1 MFEEDFDLEKYW
13 IANDISP
20 DTTGLPVS
28 LYLFIDVFGYSEIP
42 RLSIIPD
49 VENHSYD
56 YTEHLLISISD
67 TPKILA
73 RKYTKFNI
81 DGSQLAQVFN
91 WIKINKN
98 LLLDYWFQEISYT
111 VLLNRLTLIESPN
124 IRKDESKLD
133 VNIFISHKEERV
145 KHNEPRVKIQ
155 NNEHQKV
162 NPRSL
167 IPVVVPQDK
176 SKPVFVPKNIQIRI
190 QEKTF
195 RKIIEWI
202 ELNRDLITEYWFDN
216 EMDAKQ
222 FRSKMK
228 HG

>member
-20 DTTGLPVS
+20 DITGLPVS

-49 VENHSYD
+49 IENHTYD
-56 YTEHLLISISD
+56 YKEHLLISISD

-73 RKYTKFNI
+73 HKYTKFNI
-81 DGSQLAQVFN
+81 DESQLAQVFN

-98 LLLDYWFQEISYT
+98 LLLDYWFQEIDISDFENNLI
-111 VLLNRLTLIESPN
+111 LLESPN
-124 IRKDESKLD
+124 IPKSKSELD
-133 VNIFISHKEERV
+133 VDIFISHKG
-145 KHNEPRVKIQ
+145 KSNHNEPRVKIQ

-162 NPRSL
+162 NPNEL

-176 SKPVFVPKNIQIRI
+176 SKPVFVPKDINVRI
-190 QEKTF
+190 KEKTF
-195 RKIIEWI
+195 RKAIEWI
-202 ELNRDLITEYWFDN
+202 ELNRDLIIEYWFND
-216 EMDAKQ
+216 EMYAKQ

>member
-1 MFEEDFDLEKYW
+1 MFEEDFDLERYW

-20 DTTGLPVS
+20 DITGLPVS
-28 LYLFIDVFGYSEIP
+28 LYLFNDQFGNNETP

-49 VENHSYD
+49 VENHTYD
-56 YTEHLLISISD
+56 YEEHLLISISD

>member
-1 MFEEDFDLEKYW
+1 MFEEDFDLERYW
-13 IANDISP
+13 IANDMPSRIS
-20 DTTGLPVS
+20 GLPVS
-28 LYLFIDVFGYSEIP
+28 LYLFIDAFGNKEIP

-91 WIKINKN
+91 WIKINKD
-98 LLLDYWFQEISYT
+98 LLLDYWFQKIDITDFENNLIT
-111 VLLNRLTLIESPN
+111 LLESPN
-124 IRKDESKLD
+124 IPKSKSELD
-133 VNIFISHKEERV
+133 VNIFISHKEPTN
-145 KHNEPRVKIQ
+145 HNEPRVKIQ

-190 QEKTF
+190 KEKTF

>member
-1 MFEEDFDLEKYW
+1 MFEEDFDLERYW
-13 IANDISP
+13 IANDMPSRIS
-20 DTTGLPVS
+20 GLPVS
-28 LYLFIDVFGYSEIP
+28 LYLFIDACGYSEIP

-49 VENHSYD
+49 VENHRYD

-91 WIKINKN
+91 WIKINKD
-98 LLLDYWFQEISYT
+98 LLLDYWFQEIT
-111 VLLNRLTLIESPN
+111 DTILLKKLILIESPN
-124 IRKDESKLD
+124 IPKDKSELD
-133 VNIFISHKEERV
+133 VNVFISHNEEIN
-145 KHNEPRVKIQ
+145 HNEPRVKIQ

-162 NPRSL
+162 DPNEL

-190 QEKTF
+190 KEKTF

-202 ELNRDLITEYWFDN
+202 ELNRDLIIEYWFDDQ
-216 EMDAKQ
+216 MDAKQ

>member
-20 DTTGLPVS
+20 DITGLPVS

-49 VENHSYD
+49 IENHTYD
-56 YTEHLLISISD
+56 YKEHLLISISD
-67 TPKILA
+67 TSKILA
-73 RKYTKFNI
+73 HKYTKFNI

-91 WIKINKN
+91 WIKINKD

-111 VLLNRLTLIESPN
+111 VLLNRLILIESPN
-124 IRKDESKLD
+124 ILKDESKLD
-133 VNIFISHKEERV
+133 VNIFISHKGQTN
-145 KHNEPRVKIQ
+145 HNEPRVKMQ
-155 NNEHQKV
+155 NNENQKV
-162 NPRSL
+162 NPNEL

-176 SKPVFVPKNIQIRI
+176 SKPVFVPKDIKVRI
-190 QEKTF
+190 KEKTF
-195 RKIIEWI
+195 IKVIEWI
-202 ELNRDLITEYWFDN
+202 ELNRDLIIEYWFND
-216 EMDAKQ
+216 EMYAKQ

>member
-1 MFEEDFDLEKYW
+1 MFEEDFDLERYW
-13 IANDISP
+13 IANDMPSRIS
-20 DTTGLPVS
+20 GLPVS
-28 LYLFIDVFGYSEIP
+28 LYLFIDAFGYSEIP

-49 VENHSYD
+49 VENHRYD

-91 WIKINKN
+91 WIKINKD
-98 LLLDYWFQEISYT
+98 LLLDYWFQEIT
-111 VLLNRLTLIESPN
+111 DTILLKKLILIESPN
-124 IRKDESKLD
+124 IPKDKSELD
-133 VNIFISHKEERV
+133 VNVFISHNEEIN
-145 KHNEPRVKIQ
+145 HNEPRVKIQ

-162 NPRSL
+162 DPNEL

-190 QEKTF
+190 KEKTF

-202 ELNRDLITEYWFDN
+202 ELNRDLIIEYWFDDQ
-216 EMDAKQ
+216 MDAKQ

>member
-1 MFEEDFDLEKYW
+1 MFEEDFDLERYW

-20 DTTGLPVS
+20 NITGLPVS
-28 LYLFIDVFGYSEIP
+28 LYLFIDAFGNSEIP

-49 VENHSYD
+49 VENHTYD
-56 YTEHLLISISD
+56 YEEHLLISISD

-73 RKYTKFNI
+73 HKYTKFNI
-81 DGSQLAQVFN
+81 NGSQLAQVFN
-91 WIKINKN
+91 WIKINKD
-98 LLLDYWFQEISYT
+98 LLLDYWFQRIDIDDFENNLI
-111 VLLNRLTLIESPN
+111 LLESPN
-124 IRKDESKLD
+124 IPKSKSELD
-133 VNIFISHKEERV
+133 VNIFISHKEPTN
-145 KHNEPRVKIQ
+145 HNEPRVKIQ

>member
-1 MFEEDFDLEKYW
+1 MFEEDFDLERYW

-20 DTTGLPVS
+20 DITGLPVS
-28 LYLFIDVFGYSEIP
+28 LYLFNDQFGNNETP

-49 VENHSYD
+49 VENHTYD
-56 YTEHLLISISD
+56 YEEHLLISISD

-98 LLLDYWFQEISYT
+98 LLLEYWFQEISYT

>member
-1 MFEEDFDLEKYW
+1 MFEEDFDLERYW

-20 DTTGLPVS
+20 DITGLPVS
-28 LYLFIDVFGYSEIP
+28 LYLFNDQFGNNETP

-49 VENHSYD
+49 VENHTYD
-56 YTEHLLISISD
+56 YEEHLLISISD

-91 WIKINKN
+91 WIKINKD
-98 LLLDYWFQEISYT
+98 LLLDYWFQRIDIDDFENNLI
-111 VLLNRLTLIESPN
+111 LLESPN
-124 IRKDESKLD
+124 IPQSKSELD
-133 VNIFISHKEERV
+133 VNIFISHKEPTN
-145 KHNEPRVKIQ
+145 HNEPRVKIQ